1 MGRRSNFGSVVNRSL
16 KAMARE
22 ADRAAR
28 AAAREQK
35 ARMRE
40 YERQE
45 KLNNKINKMEAA
57 CSFTGKLTTL
67 NLDFLSLKKD
77 SSFLIKMQSLNS
89 IYSDI
94 EKDTLIEVIN
104 YLKLGNRNDAI
115 TCLKDET
122 NLDYNKIICFVA
134 SIENNL
140 YRLLKENEDC
150 WFEDKFGEYEFL
162 PINELFEIDSDVDY
176 ETAKSEVEIS
186 CQAINE
192 KELISGKDPS
202 VVKNKINKAIEKL
215 NKKWQQQF
223 NKYHLERENKIIE
236 TIKSEQV
243 SLLKYIVSNEIEAF
257 DYDSLKDKSLFV
269 SKLPKVKK
277 PKLTLND
284 LSDLSNKLL
293 VLEDSKPTD
302 EKTEFLFWEKWL
314 CYLFMQDKMETRRKQ
329 RYIQNLKNWEND
341 KQILSDEI
349 ETVKNKNK
357 ETKNKYNADKETYDK
372 YLNDVAKEKE
382 DFQIK
387 QNEYNRKIDE
397 RIEKFHQ
404 KDIFELQEYFKNS
417 LMLSTYPIIWEKEID
432 LSYNENNKTIV
443 IDYKLPLFEEIY
455 NIEKINYAV
464 SKNEF
469 SVIQIKEKQLKQIY
483 NSILYQIC
491 LRTVYEIFSLDIEL
505 NCVDSVT
512 FNGIITATDKA
523 TGNNK
528 TACILSLM
536 ATDENLADIDFGNV
550 EPRECFKSLKGIGA
564 SELSSVTAIMPIR
577 NIDKDDKRF
586 IDAYE
591 ILDTVNSGTNLA
603 AIKWQDFENLIREVF
618 EKEFSK
624 NGGEVKITQASKD
637 GGVDAVAFDPDPIRG
652 GKIVIQAKRYTNIVG
667 VSAVRDLYGTVMNE
681 GANSGILVTTSDYG
695 ADAYEFAKGKPINLL
710 NGSELLGLMQ
720 KHGYEAYINLKEAK
734 NLLNE

>member
-1 MGRRSNFGSVVNRSL
+1 M
-16 KAMARE
+16 
-22 ADRAAR
+22 
-28 AAAREQK
+28 
-35 ARMRE
+35 
-40 YERQE
+40 
-45 KLNNKINKMEAA
+45 
-57 CSFTGKLTTL
+57 
-67 NLDFLSLKKD
+67 
-77 SSFLIKMQSLNS
+77 
-89 IYSDI
+89 
-94 EKDTLIEVIN
+94 
-104 YLKLGNRNDAI
+104 
-115 TCLKDET
+115 
-122 NLDYNKIICFVA
+122 
-134 SIENNL
+134 
-140 YRLLKENEDC
+140 KENEDC

-186 CQAINE
+186 CLPLNE
-192 KELISGKDPS
+192 IEIVSGKDPS
-202 VVKNKINKAIEKL
+202 VVKNKINKTIEKL

-236 TIKSEQV
+236 HISSEQL

-357 ETKNKYNADKETYDK
+357 ETKNKYNADKETYYK

-382 DFQIK
+382 DFLIK

-432 LSYNENNKTIV
+432 LSYNKNNKTIV
-443 IDYKLPLFEEIY
+443 IDYKLPLLDEIY

-652 GKIVIQAKRYTNIVG
+652 GKIVIQAKRYTNVVG

>member
-1 MGRRSNFGSVVNRSL
+1 MGRRSSFGSVVNRSF

-22 ADRAAR
+22 ADRASR

-35 ARMRE
+35 VHMRE

-45 KLNNKINKMEAA
+45 KLNNKINKMQAA
-57 CSFTGKLTTL
+57 CSFSVKLSTL
-67 NLDFLSLKKD
+67 NPDFLSLKKD
-77 SSFLIKMQSLNS
+77 ASFHLKLQSLNS
-89 IYSDI
+89 LYSDI
-94 EKDTLIEVIN
+94 EKETLIEVIN
-104 YLKLGNRNDAI
+104 HLKFGNRNNAI

-122 NLDYNKIICFVA
+122 NLAYNKIICFVG

-186 CQAINE
+186 CLPINE

-202 VVKNKINKAIEKL
+202 VVKNKTNKAIEKL

-236 TIKSEQV
+236 NIKSEQL

-269 SKLPKVKK
+269 SKLPKIKK

-284 LSDLSNKLL
+284 LTDLSNKLL
-293 VLEDSKPTD
+293 VLEDNKPTD

-314 CYLFMQDKMETRRKQ
+314 CNLFMQDKMEARRKQ
-329 RYIQNLKNWEND
+329 RYVKNLKDWEND
-341 KQILSDEI
+341 KQILSDVI

-357 ETKNKYNADKETYDK
+357 EIKNKYNSDKEIYDK
-372 YLNDVAKEKE
+372 YLNDVAREKE
-382 DFQIK
+382 NFEIK
-387 QNEYNRKIDE
+387 QNEFNKKIDE
-397 RIEKFHQ
+397 RIEKFQ
-404 KDIFELQEYFKNS
+404 NKDSFEIQEYFKNS
-417 LMLSTYPIIWEKEID
+417 LILSTYPIIWEKEID

-455 NIEKINYAV
+455 NIDRINYAV

-469 SVIQIKEKQLKQIY
+469 SAIQIKEKSLKQIY

-491 LRTVYEIFSLDIEL
+491 LRTVYEIFSLANEL
-505 NCVDSVT
+505 NCIYSVT

-523 TGNNK
+523 TGKNK
-528 TACILSLM
+528 TVCVLSLM

-550 EPRECFKSLKGIGA
+550 DPRECFKSLKGVGA
-564 SELSSVTAIMPIR
+564 SELSSITAIMPIR

-586 IDAYE
+586 IDA
-591 ILDTVNSGTNLA
+591 
-603 AIKWQDFENLIREVF
+603 
-618 EKEFSK
+618 
-624 NGGEVKITQASKD
+624 
-637 GGVDAVAFDPDPIRG
+637 
-652 GKIVIQAKRYTNIVG
+652 
-667 VSAVRDLYGTVMNE
+667 M
-681 GANSGILVTTSDYG
+681 
-695 ADAYEFAKGKPINLL
+695 
-710 NGSELLGLMQ
+710 
-720 KHGYEAYINLKEAK
+720 
-734 NLLNE
+734 